1 MNVTVILLS
10 FNGAI
15 DLSPCLESLMPLPEN
30 CQLLVVDNGS
40 VDNSVEIARGLTGNV
55 VVIENGVNYGF
66 SGGMNIGLQLAMGM
80 TTQEDV
86 NIQRADEGP
95 AIEVVAFD
103 DIINQVTEN
112 GKKRVKLV
120 KIDCEGS
127 EYPILLTARTLH
139 LVDAIC
145 GEFHEMGGAYDAHTI
160 PEHARVPG
168 YERFTI
174 QELVDMLQ
182 QAGFSI
188 SWTRHGQTNM
198 GHFFAV
204 RDVLVQHPSS
214 DTFQELVDMLQQAG
228 FSISWTRHGQTNM
241 GHFFAVRDVLVQHP
255 SSDTFAMPN
264 FITSKLCVQKD
275 FYTPWY
281 SRWARAMKEPLVL
294 HRKQWEFVIIAQS
307 LAERGNLQAG
317 KRGLGFGVGQG
328 PLPAL
333 LASYGCAIV
342 ATDLNEVSVANSGW
356 NTIANNNLQSLN
368 RRHLCDD
375 ALFQQRVSL
384 RALDMNHIPHDVVD
398 FDFSWSSCAMEHL
411 GSIEN
416 GIHFILRQM
425 ECLKPGGWAA
435 HTTEFNVSS
444 NQATV
449 DQGPTVLFRR
459 QDIERMVQRLRDA
472 GHVVADVDFYA
483 GNLLQDFVI
492 DVPPYTGNPHLKL
505 ALGQFVTTSIL
516 ILVQKR

>member
-1 MNVTVILLS
+1 MQHSFTFRPYTDDEVIFQSVYVRNEYQLPDTLQTEDIILDIGMHIGS
-10 FNGAI
+10 FCYAALQRGSHHVYGFEAEADNYTCAVNNLQMFGERIHLYHKAVWRS
-15 DLSPCLESLMPLPEN
+15 DRKMDTLYFTASLDQAN
-30 CQLLVVDNGS
+30 TG
-40 VDNSVEIARGLTGNV
+40 GGNV
-55 VVIENGVNYGF
+55 VW
-66 SGGMNIGLQLAMGM
+66 
-80 TTQEDV
+80 
-86 NIQRADEGP
+86 ADKGQ
-95 AIEVVAFD
+95 AVEVVAFD

-145 GEFHEMGGAYDAHTI
+145 GEFHEMGGAYDTHTI
-160 PEHARVPG
+160 PEHAQVPG

-174 QELVDMLQ
+174 QELVNMLQ
-182 QAGFSI
+182 QAGFSM
-188 SWTRHGQTNM
+188 SWTRHGQTNI

-204 RDVLVQHPSS
+204 REVLVQP
-214 DTFQELVDMLQQAG
+214 
-228 FSISWTRHGQTNM
+228 
-241 GHFFAVRDVLVQHP
+241 P
-255 SSDTFAMPN
+255 SSDTFAMTS

-281 SRWARAMKEPLVL
+281 SRWARALKEPLVL
-294 HRKQWEFVIIAQS
+294 HRKQWESVIIAQS
-307 LAERGNLQAG
+307 LAERGQLQPG
-317 KRGLGFGVGQG
+317 KRGIGFGVGQE

-333 LASYGCAIV
+333 FAKYGCTIV
-342 ATDLNEVSVANSGW
+342 ATDLDVQSAMRSGW
-356 NTIANNNLQSLN
+356 TGTRDLQHLN
-368 RRHLCDD
+368 HRRICDNHT
-375 ALFQQRVSL
+375 FEQRVSFQ
-384 RALDMNHIPHDVVD
+384 ALDMNHIPDDVVD

-444 NQATV
+444 DHATV

-459 QDIERMVQRLRDA
+459 QDVERMVQQLRDA
-472 GHVVADVDFYA
+472 GHVVADVDFYT
-483 GNLLQDFVI
+483 GSLPQDFVI
-492 DVPPYTGNPHLKL
+492 DVPPYTGNPHLKV

-516 ILVQKR
+516 ILVQKQ